1 MATAPAADQKRLLD
15 VQDADLR
22 AQQLRHK
29 RATLPQNA
37 QLEELNARLADLHEE
52 RIARTAEVGDLRR
65 AVTKAEDD
73 VQTVR
78 GRQERDQKR
87 LDSGSGSPKDLQ
99 ALQSELEIL
108 ARRRS
113 DLEDVEL
120 EAMEKV
126 EEAESV
132 LASAV
137 EQATALEAQVAEVTA
152 ELDVAV
158 REIDADLVTVH
169 DERGT
174 AARDL
179 DEGLMALYEKLREQN
194 GGVGAAALVGGTCQG
209 CHMTLNAGDLAEI
222 TSAAP
227 DRIVRCEECGRI
239 LVRNA

>member
-37 QLEELNARLADLHEE
+37 QLDELNARLADLHEE
-52 RIARTAEVGDLRR
+52 RIARTAEAGDLRR

-73 VQTVR
+73 VQAVR
-78 GRQERDQKR
+78 TRQERDQKR

-99 ALQSELEIL
+99 ALQSELEVL
-108 ARRRS
+108 ARRLS
-113 DLEDVEL
+113 ALEDVEL
-120 EAMEKV
+120 EAMEQ
-126 EEAESV
+126 AENAETV

-137 EQATALEAQVAEVTA
+137 EQAVALEAQIAEVNA
-152 ELDVAV
+152 ERDAAV
-158 REIDADLVTVH
+158 KEIDDELVKVH

-179 DEGLMALYEKLREQN
+179 DEGLLKLYDKLREQH
-194 GGVGAAALVGGTCQG
+194 GGVGAASLVGSTCQG

-222 TSAAP
+222 TAAAP